1 MCFHHVFNY
10 TPNHEGDLHSQ
21 TVLAN
26 NRFKCSVSFV
36 TK

>member
-1 MCFHHVFNY
+1 MGFHHVFNY
-10 TPNHEGDLHSQ
+10 TPLHEGDLHSQ

-26 NRFKCSVSFV
+26 GRVKCSAAFI